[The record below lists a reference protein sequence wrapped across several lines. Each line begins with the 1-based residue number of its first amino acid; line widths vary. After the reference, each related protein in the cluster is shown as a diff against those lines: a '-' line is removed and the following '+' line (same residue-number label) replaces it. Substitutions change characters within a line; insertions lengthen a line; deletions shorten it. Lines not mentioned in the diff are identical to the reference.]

1 MLIREMCSNDI
12 LQTACIEKECFSMPW
27 SEKSF
32 ADSLKRED
40 TVFLVSE
47 MEGRIAGYIG
57 MYICLE
63 EADITN
69 VAVGTAYRKQGC
81 GKALVS
87 AVIELAKKKQ
97 IEKIFLE
104 VRVSNAPAISLY
116 EKMGFQKIGI
126 RKNFYEHP
134 QEDAYIMQI
143 SPKADEFI
151 K

>member
-1 MLIREMCSNDI
+1 MLIREMCPNDI